1 MTTEASMPADQPGPK
16 PLDLDVPSAARIY
29 DYSLGGSHNFKVDR
43 DFAQQVFQHVPWVPN
58 INRLNRSFLWRVV
71 RFYLDQGIRQ
81 FLDLGSG
88 IPTVGN
94 VHEVA
99 QQVLPDARV
108 VYVDYEALAFQ
119 HASGLLADNPHATI
133 IQADIRDPEAI
144 LDHPETQSLLDF
156 DQPLGLLMV
165 GVLLFISPDDHPADL
180 VATYR
185 QRLAPGSLLAISH
198 LCDEHA
204 PPERRE
210 QVATAVAAYQR
221 ANEQLHVRTHEE
233 ITAWFNGMD
242 LVEPGV
248 VFLPDWR
255 PETGDEA
262 NDVAR
267 PLGYGGVA
275 RQP

>member
-1 MTTEASMPADQPGPK
+1 MQDQPGPR
-16 PLDLDVPSAARIY
+16 PLELDVPSAARIY

-43 DFAQQVFQHVPWVPN
+43 DFARQVFQYVPWVPH

-71 RFYLDQGIRQ
+71 RFYLDQGIDQ

-88 IPTVGN
+88 IPTLGN

-99 QQVLPDARV
+99 QQARPGARV
-108 VYVDYEALAFQ
+108 VYVDYEPLAYQ
-119 HASGLLADNPHATI
+119 HASTLLADNPHATI
-133 IQADIRDPEAI
+133 IQADIRDPETI
-144 LDHPETQSLLDF
+144 LDHPDTRALLDF

-165 GVLLFISPDDHPADL
+165 GVLLFIGPDDQPADL

-185 QRLAPGSLLAISH
+185 QRLAPGSLLAITH

-204 PPERRE
+204 SPEQRE
-210 QVATAVAAYQR
+210 QVAAAVAAYQN

-233 ITAWFNGMD
+233 ITTWFDGME
-242 LVEPGV
+242 LAEPGV

-255 PETGDEA
+255 PESTSEA
-262 NDVAR
+262 DDIAR

>member
-1 MTTEASMPADQPGPK
+1 MAAGDRYGPK
-16 PLDLDVPSAARIY
+16 EFDLEVPSAARVY

-43 DFAQQVFQHVPWVPN
+43 DFAHQVFEYVPWVPN

-99 QQVLPDARV
+99 QRTAPDARV
-108 VYVDYEALAFQ
+108 VYVDYEPLAYHQ
-119 HASGLLADNPHATI
+119 ASSILADNPNATI
-133 IQADIRDPEAI
+133 IQADVRRPEVI
-144 LDHPETQSLLDF
+144 LDHPETQALLDF
-156 DQPLGLLMV
+156 SQPLGLLMV
-165 GVLLFISPDDHPADL
+165 GVLLFIGPEDRPAEL
-180 VATYR
+180 VGSYR
-185 QRLAPGSLLAISH
+185 ERLAPGSLLAISH

-204 PPERRE
+204 PPEQRE
-210 QVATAVAAYQR
+210 QVAAAVAAYQG
-221 ANEQLHVRTHEE
+221 ASEQLHVRTRAE
-233 ITAWFNGMD
+233 ITSWFDGME

-255 PETGDEA
+255 PESGSEA
-262 NDVAR
+262 DDVAR

-275 RQP
+275 RQPG

>member
-1 MTTEASMPADQPGPK
+1 MPAGDQPGAK
-16 PLDLDVPSAARIY
+16 PLELDVPSAARIY

-43 DFAQQVFQHVPWVPN
+43 DFAEQVFGYVPWVPN
-58 INRLNRSFLWRVV
+58 INRLNRSFMWRVV

-99 QQVLPDARV
+99 QQRVPEARV
-108 VYVDYEALAFQ
+108 VYVDYEPLAYQ
-119 HASGLLADNPHATI
+119 HASGLLADNPNATI
-133 IQADIRDPEAI
+133 IQADIRDPATI
-144 LDHPETQSLLDF
+144 LDHPDTRELLDF
-156 DQPLGLLMV
+156 SEPLGLLMV
-165 GVLLFISPDDHPADL
+165 GVLLFIGPADHPADL

-204 PPERRE
+204 PPEQRE
-210 QVATAVAAYQR
+210 QVAAAVAAYQD
-221 ANEQLHVRTHEE
+221 ANEQLHVRTSEE
-233 ITAWFNGMD
+233 ITSWFDGMQI
-242 LVEPGV
+242 VEPGV

-255 PETGDEA
+255 PESPTETD
-262 NDVAR
+262 DVAR

-275 RQP
+275 RQPAR